1 MHKKNLI
8 RDDDNKR
15 IYYSPRSEFDDEDDK
30 YKKNQKNNNI
40 DTKPPNTFNFL
51 KSLSQEAEDLMDEI
65 EDAVMIS
72 TMVSFYLL
80 VVIKKNNFNTFRMPL
95 NFISGIYNGNISLKE
110 GEFFQRKL
118 EKNRGSKI

>member
-1 MHKKNLI
+1 M
-8 RDDDNKR
+8 
-15 IYYSPRSEFDDEDDK
+15 
-30 YKKNQKNNNI
+30 
-40 DTKPPNTFNFL
+40 
-51 KSLSQEAEDLMDEI
+51 
-65 EDAVMIS
+65 MIS